1 MYTTRNYKDTRKY
14 PKQVAYRKTKE
25 SSTNSQSSDA
35 SSPVKQRPSKSVI
48 NQSSKSVTNQ
58 SSKSVTNH
66 PEKRIY
72 SVDYLLQ
79 FQNNCTKLPLGCSL
93 PAEILKPVQKAIFP
107 IKSIRKETRP
117 PMESEETLF
126 RNIQSL
132 LNKLSHENSKTIA
145 EKLQVALTTAMDSLP
160 EPLSFIRKVVD
171 LIFEK
176 GVLEPRYSEE
186 YCQLC
191 VTLSSSLPLI
201 GEDSF
206 KKLFLRKCQMEFET
220 KKVIPVNDG
229 SITDPEQL
237 VALEEARNRMIDR
250 NNGVPR
256 FIGALYLHG
265 IIAEKIIHYCLKTL
279 LIPDEHAILKFAAL
293 ITLIGKTLDNPKAK
307 VLMDAYFAKLNTI
320 SQDKSLP
327 TRVRFILFDVID
339 LRKNN
344 WIPKR
349 QMQILNVKV
358 EPHKQLIT
366 QEGR

>member
-1 MYTTRNYKDTRKY
+1 VSIILK
-14 PKQVAYRKTKE
+14 
-25 SSTNSQSSDA
+25 
-35 SSPVKQRPSKSVI
+35 
-48 NQSSKSVTNQ
+48 
-58 SSKSVTNH
+58 
-66 PEKRIY
+66 KRVY

-79 FQNNCTKLPLGCSL
+79 FQNNCTKLPSGSSV
-93 PAEILKPVQKAIFP
+93 PAELLKPVQRAIFP

-132 LNKLSHENSKTIA
+132 LNKLTHENSKTIA
-145 EKLQVALTTAMDSLP
+145 EKLEVSIITAIESLSDP
-160 EPLSFIRKVVD
+160 VNFIRKVVD

-186 YCQLC
+186 YCLLI
-191 VTLSSSLPLI
+191 VTLSSSLPPI
-201 GEDSF
+201 EEESF

-220 KKVIPVNDG
+220 KKVIPSSDG

-237 VALEEARNRMIDR
+237 VALEEARNRMTDR

-279 LIPDEHAILKFAAL
+279 LITDEHAILKFAAL
-293 ITLIGKTLDNPKAK
+293 MTLIGKTLDNAKAK
-307 VLMDAYFAKLNTI
+307 VLVDAYFAKLNNI

-327 TRVRFILFDVID
+327 TRVRFILSDVIE

-349 QMQILNVKV
+349 KMQILNVKV
-358 EPHKQLIT
+358 EPRKQLNT

>member
-1 MYTTRNYKDTRKY
+1 MYTTRNYKDQRKY
-14 PKQVAYRKTKE
+14 TKQQAYRKTKD
-25 SSTNSQSSDA
+25 SISNSQSSNDK
-35 SSPVKQRPSKSVI
+35 SPVKQRPSQKSVI
-48 NQSSKSVTNQ
+48 NHNDSPVKQRPSERSDNPQ
-58 SSKSVTNH
+58 
-66 PEKRIY
+66 KRIY

-79 FQNNCTKLPLGCSL
+79 FQNNCTKLPSGSSV
-93 PAEILKPVQKAIFP
+93 PAELLKPVQKAIFP
-107 IKSIRKETRP
+107 IKSIRKT

-132 LNKLSHENSKTIA
+132 LNKLTHENSKTIA
-145 EKLQVALTTAMDSLP
+145 EKLQVSITTAMESLSDP
-160 EPLSFIRKVVD
+160 VSFIGKVVD

-186 YCQLC
+186 YCQLI
-191 VTLSSSLPLI
+191 VTLSSSLPPI
-201 GEDSF
+201 EEESF
-206 KKLFLRKCQMEFET
+206 KKVFLRKCQTEFET
-220 KKVIPVNDG
+220 KKVIPSSDG

-237 VALEEARNRMIDR
+237 IALEEARNRMIDR

-279 LIPDEHAILKFAAL
+279 LITDEHAILKFAAL
-293 ITLIGKTLDNPKAK
+293 LTLIGKTLDNPKAK
-307 VLMDAYFAKLNTI
+307 VLMDAYFSKLNLIT
-320 SQDKSLP
+320 QDKSLP

-358 EPHKQLIT
+358 EPHKQINT